1 MSTTI
6 VLVFSLVNVVSPFPA
21 QAAERAQVEAFLEVT
36 GFDVALDSIAMS
48 ATLAP
53 QMLGLDEGD
62 FGGQWTAL
70 AKTTFDT
77 VVMRARAIDILE
89 ATLDAELLAHAA
101 EFYASELG
109 QKLVEAE
116 NFAHLQHDDVK
127 YSTGAKLLAEMK
139 VRNDPKI
146 SLFRRMS
153 EAIDPEK
160 IGIQAMIEIQVR
172 FILAASY
179 AGVIS
184 LRVDEKGLRAALAED
199 AEKVVR
205 EAEINALQN
214 NAFTYQDFSLTDLM
228 IYTKALEDPRMMTV
242 YELMNAVHFEVMS
255 NRFEALA
262 VRLGKMQP
270 AQEL

>member
-1 MSTTI
+1 MSATI
-6 VLVFSLVNVVSPFPA
+6 VVVISLVNVVSPFSA
-21 QAAERAQVEAFLEVT
+21 EAAERAQVEAFLEVT

-77 VVMRARAIDILE
+77 VVMRARATDILE

-116 NFAHLQHDDVK
+116 NFAHLQNDDVK
-127 YSTGAKLLAEMK
+127 YPTGAKLLAEMK
-139 VRNDPKI
+139 AQDDPKI

-153 EAIDPEK
+153 EAIDPNK

-184 LRVDEKGLRAALAED
+184 LRIDEKGLRAALAED
-199 AEKVVR
+199 AEKVAR